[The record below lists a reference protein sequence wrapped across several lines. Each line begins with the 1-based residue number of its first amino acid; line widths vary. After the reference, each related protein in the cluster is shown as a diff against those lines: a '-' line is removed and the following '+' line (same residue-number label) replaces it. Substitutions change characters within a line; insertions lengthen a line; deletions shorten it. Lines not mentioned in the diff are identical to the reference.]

1 MKLVEF
7 AGQSLQN
14 SNWLTRR
21 ILYRQFPGK
30 TVETRALSRRDG
42 FRILS
47 SSYESKEISISGVL
61 VQSTEELLRTTINV
75 MKEYLNKD
83 EQLLKI
89 TDGSITLCYTATLV
103 AFDVPEDYY
112 HITTLPYDMTFRCQP
127 LGFSQTAS
135 TESASITSSASSYNY
150 NPIGSGAPTPK
161 IRWTVTTTAASPIT
175 GITFINSTTSDTI
188 TVTGLTMSNNGQYLE
203 IDVDAMTVTY
213 NNGSTNSLL
222 DFTGVFPRFVTTTN
236 ALSTTITGVGAG
248 AFAVKQKI
256 EYYAKY
262 L

>member
-1 MKLVEF
+1 MKLIEF
-7 AGQSLQN
+7 AGQSIQN

-21 ILYRQFPGK
+21 IMYRQLPNK
-30 TVETRALSRRDG
+30 NVETRALSRRDG

-61 VQSTEELLRTTINV
+61 VQSTEELLRTSINT
-75 MKEYLNKD
+75 MKEYLNRD

-103 AFDVPEDYY
+103 AFNVPEDYY
-112 HITTLPYDMTFRCQP
+112 HITTLPYEMTFRCQP

-135 TESASITSSASSYNY
+135 TESASITTSTSTYNY
-150 NPIGSGAPTPK
+150 NPIGSGSPTPK
-161 IRWTVTTTAASPIT
+161 IRWTITTTASSPIT
-175 GITFINSTTSDTI
+175 AITFINNTTGDTI
-188 TVTGLTMSNNGQYLE
+188 TVTGLTMSNDGQYLE
-203 IDVDAMTVTY
+203 VDVNAMTVVY
-213 NNGSTNSLL
+213 NNGSTNSTL
-222 DFTGVFPRFVTTTN
+222 DFTGVFPRFVTYTN
-236 ALSTTITGVGAG
+236 ALSTAIVGG
-248 AFAVKQKI
+248 GSFGLKQKI